1 MKPVVIYKVEVP
13 FTDKNTKED
22 ITVNS
27 EIKISVERMKEL
39 NAHKVGRVIDIKLV
53 DDGEKTP
60 VEIETETNEGS
71 SETDQSTNEGE
82 NPGSKQTTSKYTQ
95 EELETK
101 TVNDLKELAE
111 KEGIE
116 LTKAKKDEIIAE
128 ILEKLN

>member
-22 ITVNS
+22 ITVNT
-27 EIKISVERMKEL
+27 ELEISVERMKEL
-39 NAHKVGRVIDIKLV
+39 NAHKVGRVIDIILV
-53 DDGEKTP
+53 DDEEKP
-60 VEIETETNEGS
+60 DAKIETEPETNE
-71 SETDQSTNEGE
+71 DDK
-82 NPGSKQTTSKYTQ
+82 PGSEPTTTKYTQ
-95 EELETK
+95 EELEAK

-111 KEGIE
+111 SEGIE